1 MATPLFTTL
10 SLAAATAI
18 STGLACY
25 YWRRSHGLY
34 SLLLEGAN
42 RYEELRQRAG
52 LIESNAVKA
61 QQTATKDRESLLQ
74 LEKAIQEARTN
85 NAKLIHDLQTK
96 DHEVA
101 LIRERLEA
109 QRGHLER
116 HLTKVTQDLQVSEGA
131 RILAEQR
138 GHEEVSTLSVRLKN
152 DHKHYEQKITALQ
165 LELSLRD
172 RDLAGRLQELE
183 KEKLALEKRAK
194 LLDPLEI
201 KRLRRKLG
209 GYERLYASMK
219 GLRDMTDERN
229 RNWEVALRKLASY
242 IVTLKH
248 GGKGATPE
256 AIGPLVGEALELI
269 GAQLVDEQVDFSPVR
284 ESASAQKVE
293 ADIESLNFDSE
304 DTTGQ
309 TLASF

>member
-1 MATPLFTTL
+1 MASPLITTL
-10 SLAAATAI
+10 GLAAATAI
-18 STGLACY
+18 SSGLAGY

-52 LIESNAVKA
+52 LLESNALQA
-61 QQTATKDRESLLQ
+61 QQTAARDRESLHQ
-74 LEKAIQEARTN
+74 LEKSIQEARTK

-116 HLTKVTQDLQVSEGA
+116 HLNKVTQDLQVSEGA

-138 GHEEVSTLSVRLKN
+138 GHEEVTTLSMRLKN
-152 DHKHYEQKITALQ
+152 DQKHYEQTITALQ

-172 RDLAGRLQELE
+172 RDLASRLQELE
-183 KEKLALEKRAK
+183 KEKLALEKKAK

-248 GGKGATPE
+248 AGKGTTPE

-284 ESASAQKVE
+284 ESASAQKAE
-293 ADIESLNFDSE
+293 ADMESLDFDSE
-304 DTTGQ
+304 DSTGQ